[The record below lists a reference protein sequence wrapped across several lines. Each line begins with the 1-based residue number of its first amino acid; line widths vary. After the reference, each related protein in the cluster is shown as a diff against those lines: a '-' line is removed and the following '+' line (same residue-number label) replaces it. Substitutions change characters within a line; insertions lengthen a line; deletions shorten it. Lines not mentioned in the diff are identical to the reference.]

1 MGAPEKG
8 HSTETSLIAS
18 ADTKLEAVGKR
29 KLTAIVYLVMSKRS
43 IALITPFL
51 LGKLIAIGLAPS
63 AVSWFNIYLSQR
75 SQVVLINAALLD
87 ALPVVCG
94 VPQGSVLGA
103 LLFSIY
109 VNDLPAVSE
118 TCSSACYVDDT
129 KLILSCT
136 VEDSYAAAD

>member
-1 MGAPEKG
+1 MGAPEKW

-75 SQVVLINAALLD
+75 S
-87 ALPVVCG
+87 
-94 VPQGSVLGA
+94 
-103 LLFSIY
+103 
-109 VNDLPAVSE
+109 
-118 TCSSACYVDDT
+118 
-129 KLILSCT
+129 
-136 VEDSYAAAD
+136 

>member
-1 MGAPEKG
+1 MGAPEKW

-29 KLTAIVYLVMSKRS
+29 KLTAIVYLVMSKGS

-118 TCSSACYVDDT
+118 TCSSACDVDDT

-136 VEDSYAAAD
+136 VEDSHAAAD